1 MDMSWNRPKAQIV
14 IEKPRST
21 FKNKWFIGFSAVLIL
36 GVCAYF
42 VIPNLSVGV
51 FSSAAKDTNNKI
63 EHNEKKRRTKATGAT
78 FVATKGAEKTKSI
91 SKPEIADSEVLFKPK
106 VQGRLLVWQIKNPP
120 VFTNQFEGY
129 VADILT
135 LEPGERILDT
145 TLDDEFDKS
154 FKEALEKPIQIG
166 KDDTE
171 DVVALKRAVLE
182 TTAEVRKRVL
192 SGERPQDIIVDAML
206 ELNKIADYRD
216 DLQAAFNKY
225 LVTESDPKEIIRYRD
240 EANAILDEYG
250 AQHLEAPED
259 EEYASEMM
267 ITAKEDKIKELTE
280 SLEQGEKEETK

>member
-1 MDMSWNRPKAQIV
+1 MSWNRPKAHNV
-14 IEKPRST
+14 KENPKSA
-21 FKNKWFIGFSAVLIL
+21 FKNKWVVGFSTLLIL

-42 VIPNLSVGV
+42 FIPNLSVGAL
-51 FSSAAKDTNNKI
+51 SSAEKDTDNKI
-63 EHNEKKRRTKATGAT
+63 EYNLKKRRVKTTGVT
-78 FVATKGAEKTKSI
+78 FIATKDAEKTKLV
-91 SKPEIADSEVLFKPK
+91 SKPEIADSEILFKPK
-106 VQGRLLVWQIKNPP
+106 VQGRQLVWQIKNPP

-145 TLDDEFDKS
+145 TLDDEFDKA
-154 FKEALEKPIQIG
+154 FKEALEKPIQIN
-166 KDDTE
+166 KDDGE
-171 DVVALKRAVLE
+171 DVVALKKAVLE
-182 TTAEVRKRVL
+182 TSEEVRKRVL

-216 DLQAAFNKY
+216 ELQAAFNKY

-259 EEYASEMM
+259 EEYADEMM

-280 SLEQGEKEETK
+280 LLEQSEKDENK